1 MQPKTTL
8 VSLDIIFLTYPPLP
22 LLLFLLLFLKLDSSP
37 PLNSLNVC
45 LSGTLCTVFL
55 SNFVVLIFNDVLH
68 NYNFFY
74 PPFCHSSRHQ
84 CSWRWVSWSFVCS
97 LRSFRVYFSVSLLL
111 DICLWSQLLCLLIAE
126 TFLIDVAELDD
137 SAIDTC
143 MIFPVPDLTTVT
155 NTNAEV
161 ITPVTKMVT
170 IFSVSQYLRDFF

>member
-1 MQPKTTL
+1 MMQPKTTL
-8 VSLDIIFLTYPPLP
+8 VSLDIIFLTYPPVP

-68 NYNFFY
+68 NYTFFY
-74 PPFCHSSRHQ
+74 PPFCHSSCHQ

-111 DICLWSQLLCLLIAE
+111 DICLWSRCVMFAHSWDFPYRCCRTWWFSYRHLYDFSCSW
-126 TFLIDVAELDD
+126 LDY
-137 SAIDTC
+137 C
-143 MIFPVPDLTTVT
+143 H
-155 NTNAEV
+155 
-161 ITPVTKMVT
+161 
-170 IFSVSQYLRDFF
+170 QY